1 MKRYFFF
8 DIDGTLTTPLTADYP
23 DSAREAVRRL
33 QEKGNFVAI
42 ASGRLQ
48 ADAIDV
54 AEELG
59 IDSVIS
65 DGGNGVTCRG
75 KILYHEGLPLE
86 ACFRLL
92 GEIDGKKHPWAV
104 TTENKKRR
112 KTKYDDYLER
122 VTDRY
127 YETVVDSRYDYRRE
141 EQIYKIFI
149 ACAKREVKEIPLHT
163 LPHVWLTKGT
173 MLVEPVH
180 KERGIFEIM
189 KRYNVSDDQ
198 IVVFGDGLND
208 CSMFRPE
215 WMTVAMGNAK
225 PILKKKAKYIT
236 DDADDDGIYNACRH
250 FGWI

>member
-1 MKRYFFF
+1 M
-8 DIDGTLTTPLTADYP
+8 
-23 DSAREAVRRL
+23 
-33 QEKGNFVAI
+33 
-42 ASGRLQ
+42 
-48 ADAIDV
+48 
-54 AEELG
+54 
-59 IDSVIS
+59 
-65 DGGNGVTCRG
+65 
-75 KILYHEGLPLE
+75 
-86 ACFRLL
+86 
-92 GEIDGKKHPWAV
+92 

-189 KRYNVSDDQ
+189 KRYNVSDDR

-225 PILKKKAKYIT
+225 PILKRRRSILLMMPMMMVFIMR
-236 DDADDDGIYNACRH
+236 ADISGGYEYHSKENKIA
-250 FGWI
+250 IL

>member
-1 MKRYFFF
+1 M
-8 DIDGTLTTPLTADYP
+8 
-23 DSAREAVRRL
+23 
-33 QEKGNFVAI
+33 
-42 ASGRLQ
+42 
-48 ADAIDV
+48 
-54 AEELG
+54 
-59 IDSVIS
+59 
-65 DGGNGVTCRG
+65 
-75 KILYHEGLPLE
+75 
-86 ACFRLL
+86 
-92 GEIDGKKHPWAV
+92 

-127 YETVVDSRYDYRRE
+127 YETVVDSRYDYRRVA
-141 EQIYKIFI
+141 QIYKIFI

-189 KRYNVSDDQ
+189 KRYNVSDDR

-225 PILKKKAKYIT
+225 PVLKKKARYIT

-250 FGWI
+250 FWWI

>member
-48 ADAIDV
+48 ADAVDV

-65 DGGNGVTCRG
+65 DGGM
-75 KILYHEGLPLE
+75 PLE

-189 KRYNVSDDQ
+189 KRYNVSDDR

-225 PILKKKAKYIT
+225 PVLKKKAKYIT

>member
-8 DIDGTLTTPLTADYP
+8 DIDGTLTTPRTADYP

-33 QEKGNFVAI
+33 QEEGNFVAI

-48 ADAIDV
+48 ADAVDV

-65 DGGNGVTCRG
+65 DGGNGVTCQG

-92 GEIDGKKHPWAV
+92 SEIDGKKYPWAV

-112 KTKYDDYLER
+112 KTKYDDYLEH

-127 YETVVDSRYDYRRE
+127 YETVVDSSYDYSRE

-149 ACAKREVKEIPLHT
+149 ACAKREVKDIPLHT

-189 KRYNVSDDQ
+189 KRYNVSDDR

-225 PILKKKAKYIT
+225 PVLKKKAKYIT

>member
-1 MKRYFFF
+1 MKDKGGCMKRYFFF
-8 DIDGTLTTPLTADYP
+8 DIDGTLTTPRTADYP

-33 QEKGNFVAI
+33 QEEGNFVAI

-48 ADAIDV
+48 ADAVDV

-65 DGGNGVTCRG
+65 DGGNGVSCQG
-75 KILYHEGLPLE
+75 KILYHE
-86 ACFRLL
+86 
-92 GEIDGKKHPWAV
+92 GKKHPWAV

-127 YETVVDSRYDYRRE
+127 YETVVDSRYDYRRAA
-141 EQIYKIFI
+141 QIYKIFI

-189 KRYNVSDDQ
+189 KRYNVSDDR

-225 PILKKKAKYIT
+225 PVLKKKAKYIT

>member
-1 MKRYFFF
+1 MERYFFF

-48 ADAIDV
+48 ADAVDV

-86 ACFRLL
+86 DCFRLL

-104 TTENKKRR
+104 TTENKKQR

-127 YETVVDSRYDYRRE
+127 YETVVDSRYDYRRAA
-141 EQIYKIFI
+141 QIYKIFI

-180 KERGIFEIM
+180 KREG
-189 KRYNVSDDQ
+189 
-198 IVVFGDGLND
+198 
-208 CSMFRPE
+208 
-215 WMTVAMGNAK
+215 
-225 PILKKKAKYIT
+225 
-236 DDADDDGIYNACRH
+236 H
-250 FGWI
+250 F

>member
-48 ADAIDV
+48 ADAVDV
-54 AEELG
+54 AEDL
-59 IDSVIS
+59 
-65 DGGNGVTCRG
+65 
-75 KILYHEGLPLE
+75 K
-86 ACFRLL
+86 
-92 GEIDGKKHPWAV
+92 
-104 TTENKKRR
+104 
-112 KTKYDDYLER
+112 R

-127 YETVVDSRYDYRRE
+127 YETVVDSRYDYRRAA
-141 EQIYKIFI
+141 QIYKIFI

-189 KRYNVSDDQ
+189 KRYNVSDDR

-225 PILKKKAKYIT
+225 PVLKKKARYIT

>member
-1 MKRYFFF
+1 MERYFFF

-23 DSAREAVRRL
+23 DSAREAIRRL

-48 ADAIDV
+48 ADAVDV

-65 DGGNGVTCRG
+65 DGGNGVTCCG

-127 YETVVDSRYDYRRE
+127 YETVVDSRYDYRGAA
-141 EQIYKIFI
+141 QIYKIFI

-189 KRYNVSDDQ
+189 KRYDVSDDR

-225 PILKKKAKYIT
+225 PALKKKARYIT

>member
-48 ADAIDV
+48 ADAVDV

-112 KTKYDDYLER
+112 KTK
-122 VTDRY
+122 
-127 YETVVDSRYDYRRE
+127 
-141 EQIYKIFI
+141 
-149 ACAKREVKEIPLHT
+149 
-163 LPHVWLTKGT
+163 
-173 MLVEPVH
+173 
-180 KERGIFEIM
+180 
-189 KRYNVSDDQ
+189 
-198 IVVFGDGLND
+198 
-208 CSMFRPE
+208 
-215 WMTVAMGNAK
+215 
-225 PILKKKAKYIT
+225 
-236 DDADDDGIYNACRH
+236 
-250 FGWI
+250 

>member
-23 DSAREAVRRL
+23 DSAREAVHRL

-42 ASGRLQ
+42 ASGL
-48 ADAIDV
+48 
-54 AEELG
+54 
-59 IDSVIS
+59 
-65 DGGNGVTCRG
+65 
-75 KILYHEGLPLE
+75 
-86 ACFRLL
+86 RLL

-189 KRYNVSDDQ
+189 KRYNVSDDR

-225 PILKKKAKYIT
+225 PVLKKKAKYIT

>member
-1 MKRYFFF
+1 M
-8 DIDGTLTTPLTADYP
+8 
-23 DSAREAVRRL
+23 
-33 QEKGNFVAI
+33 
-42 ASGRLQ
+42 
-48 ADAIDV
+48 
-54 AEELG
+54 
-59 IDSVIS
+59 
-65 DGGNGVTCRG
+65 
-75 KILYHEGLPLE
+75 
-86 ACFRLL
+86 
-92 GEIDGKKHPWAV
+92 
-104 TTENKKRR
+104 
-112 KTKYDDYLER
+112 
-122 VTDRY
+122 TDRY
-127 YETVVDSRYDYRRE
+127 YETVVDSRYDYRGAA
-141 EQIYKIFI
+141 QIYKIFI

-189 KRYNVSDDQ
+189 KRYNVSDDR

-225 PILKKKAKYIT
+225 PALKKKARYIT

>member
-1 MKRYFFF
+1 MKDCRWR
-8 DIDGTLTTPLTADYP
+8 P
-23 DSAREAVRRL
+23 
-33 QEKGNFVAI
+33 
-42 ASGRLQ
+42 ASVYL
-48 ADAIDV
+48 AKST
-54 AEELG
+54 E
-59 IDSVIS
+59 
-65 DGGNGVTCRG
+65 
-75 KILYHEGLPLE
+75 
-86 ACFRLL
+86 
-92 GEIDGKKHPWAV
+92 KKHPWAV

-189 KRYNVSDDQ
+189 KRYNVSDDR

-215 WMTVAMGNAK
+215 WMTVAMGECEAGFE
-225 PILKKKAKYIT
+225 KKKAKYIT

>member
-23 DSAREAVRRL
+23 DSAREAVR
-33 QEKGNFVAI
+33 
-42 ASGRLQ
+42 LQ
-48 ADAIDV
+48 ADAVDV

-127 YETVVDSRYDYRRE
+127 YETVVDSRYDYRRAA
-141 EQIYKIFI
+141 QIYKIFI

-189 KRYNVSDDQ
+189 KRYNVSDDR

-225 PILKKKAKYIT
+225 PVLKKKAKYIT

>member
-1 MKRYFFF
+1 M
-8 DIDGTLTTPLTADYP
+8 
-23 DSAREAVRRL
+23 
-33 QEKGNFVAI
+33 
-42 ASGRLQ
+42 
-48 ADAIDV
+48 
-54 AEELG
+54 
-59 IDSVIS
+59 
-65 DGGNGVTCRG
+65 TCCG

-112 KTKYDDYLER
+112 TTKYDDYLKR
-122 VTDRY
+122 VTARY
-127 YETVVDSRYDYRRE
+127 YETVVDSRYDYRRAA
-141 EQIYKIFI
+141 QIYKIFI

-189 KRYNVSDDQ
+189 KRYNVSDDR

-225 PILKKKAKYIT
+225 PALKKKARYIT

>member
-1 MKRYFFF
+1 M
-8 DIDGTLTTPLTADYP
+8 
-23 DSAREAVRRL
+23 
-33 QEKGNFVAI
+33 
-42 ASGRLQ
+42 
-48 ADAIDV
+48 
-54 AEELG
+54 
-59 IDSVIS
+59 
-65 DGGNGVTCRG
+65 TCRG

-92 GEIDGKKHPWAV
+92 SEIDGKKYPWAV

-127 YETVVDSRYDYRRE
+127 YETVVDSRYDYRRAA
-141 EQIYKIFI
+141 QIYKIFI

-189 KRYNVSDDQ
+189 KRYNVSDDR

-225 PILKKKAKYIT
+225 PVLKKKAKYIT